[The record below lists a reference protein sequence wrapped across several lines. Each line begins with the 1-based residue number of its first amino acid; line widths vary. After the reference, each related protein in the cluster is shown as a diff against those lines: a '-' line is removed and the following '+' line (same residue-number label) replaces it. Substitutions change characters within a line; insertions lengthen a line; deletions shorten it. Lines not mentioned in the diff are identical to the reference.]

1 MEKDK
6 TLSCSK
12 CKVALE
18 EKEALFSYLERSFR
32 HKVQRCPSCG
42 QVYLPEE
49 LVKGRMRQVENV
61 LEEK

>member
-6 TLSCSK
+6 TLICNK
-12 CKVALE
+12 CKVTLI
-18 EKEALFSYLERSFR
+18 EKETSFSYLDRSFR

>member
-1 MEKDK
+1 MESNKN
-6 TLSCSK
+6 LICSK
-12 CKVALE
+12 CKVPLE
-18 EKEALFSYLERSFR
+18 EREVSFTYLERSFR

-49 LVKGRMRQVENV
+49 LVRGRMRQVENA